1 MIVKPMHSFT
11 KFSLRL
17 GAYMLVLGYLAGDL
31 FLFNGPLN
39 RHFKTSHP
47 DSPES
52 IAKAKAN
59 GVVARVFN
67 HHITRSQLDYAIYE
81 RLWLE
86 GKSAED
92 LSPSEHKLVTYA
104 ALGEL
109 IDHELLR
116 VKAKVNTLELSVAD
130 GEIDERLKRFAGR
143 FETKGDLQSA
153 MKSMGIPD
161 ENALRNRIA
170 ARIQQEK
177 YVAMRVDPL
186 VKVSEEEIAEL
197 YEANKDSLAIP
208 ERIRAKHVFV
218 ATLNKP
224 SDEAKGILEK
234 ALAELNSGKKDFTTL
249 AKELSEDYA
258 TKEKGGDL
266 GWMGK
271 ARLPADFG
279 EAAFSMENDKPALVR
294 TKLGWHILHVTDRK
308 PAETRTLEDAK
319 AEITAAL
326 AAAKRHQA
334 VNDFRS
340 ALRLHEAHRIDIFD
354 NLLTP

>member
-1 MIVKPMHSFT
+1 MKAST
-11 KFSLRL
+11 KFPLRF
-17 GAYMLVLGYLAGDL
+17 GAYLLVLGYLALDL
-31 FLFNGPLN
+31 FVLNGPLN
-39 RHFKTSHP
+39 RRFQASHP

-67 HHITRSQLDYAIYE
+67 HPITRTQLDYAIHE
-81 RLWLE
+81 HLWLE
-86 GKSAED
+86 GKTAAD
-92 LSPSEHKLVTYA
+92 LSPAERKLVTYA
-104 ALGEL
+104 ALDEL
-109 IDHELLR
+109 IDHQLLR
-116 VKAKVNTLELSVAD
+116 LKTTMELPVSD
-130 GEIDERLKRFAGR
+130 TEIEDRLKRFVGR
-143 FETKGDLQSA
+143 FETKSDLQSA

-161 ENALRNRIA
+161 ETALRQRLA

-177 YVAMRVDPL
+177 HVALRVDPL
-186 VKVSEEEIAEL
+186 VKVSAEEIAKF
-197 YEANKDSLAIP
+197 YEANKDSLSIP

-234 ALAELNSGKKDFTTL
+234 ALADLESGKKNFATL
-249 AKELSEDYA
+249 AKEISEDYA

-279 EAAFSMENDKPALVR
+279 EAAFAMEKEKAALVR
-294 TKLGWHILHVTDRK
+294 TKLGWHILEITDRK
-308 PAETRTLEDAK
+308 PAEPRSLEDAK

-326 AAAKRHQA
+326 AATKRYQA
-334 VNDFRS
+334 VNDFRT
-340 ALRLHEAHRIDIFD
+340 ALRKSEEHKIDIFHD
-354 NLLTP
+354 QLGF

>member
-1 MIVKPMHSFT
+1 MHSFT
-11 KFSLRL
+11 KFSLRF
-17 GAYMLVLGYLAGDL
+17 GAYLLVFCYLAGDL
-31 FLFNGPLN
+31 YVFNGPLN
-39 RHFKTSHP
+39 RRMQSSHP

-67 HHITRSQLDYAIYE
+67 RHITRSQLDYAIHE

-86 GKSAED
+86 GKNADD
-92 LSPSEHKLVTYA
+92 LSPAERKLITYA
-104 ALGEL
+104 ALGDL

-116 VKAKVNTLELSVAD
+116 VKTKVNTLELPVSDA
-130 GEIDERLKRFAGR
+130 EIDERLKRFAAR
-143 FETKGDLQSA
+143 FETKADLQAA

-161 ENALRNRIA
+161 ETSLRQRIA

-186 VKVSEEEIAEL
+186 VKVSEAEIADF
-197 YEANKDSLAIP
+197 YEANKEALQLP
-208 ERIRAKHVFV
+208 ERIRAKHVFI

-234 ALAELNSGKKDFTTL
+234 ALDDLNSGKKDFAAL

-258 TKEKGGDL
+258 NKENGGEL
-266 GWMGK
+266 GWMSK

-279 EAAFSMENDKPALVR
+279 EAAFSMGKDKPTLVR
-294 TKLGWHILHVTDRK
+294 TKLGWHILQITDRK
-308 PAETRTLEDAK
+308 PAEPRSLEEAK

-326 AAAKRHQA
+326 AATKRHQA
-334 VNDFRS
+334 VNDFRT
-340 ALRLHEAHRIDIFD
+340 ALRRFEAHKIDI
-354 NLLTP
+354 LGQLSPQ

>member
-1 MIVKPMHSFT
+1 MKSFT
-11 KFSLRL
+11 KFSLRFA
-17 GAYMLVLGYLAGDL
+17 AYLLVLGYLAGDL
-31 FLFNGPLN
+31 YVFNGPLN
-39 RHFKTSHP
+39 RRIQASHP

-67 HHITRSQLDYAIYE
+67 HHITRSQLDYAIHE

-86 GKSAED
+86 GKDADE
-92 LSPSEHKLVTYA
+92 LSPAERKLVTYA
-104 ALGEL
+104 ALGDL
-109 IDHELLR
+109 IDHQILR
-116 VKAKVNTLELSVAD
+116 VKTKVNTLELPVSD
-130 GEIDERLKRFAGR
+130 EETEERLKRFAGR
-143 FETKGDLQSA
+143 FETKADLQSA

-161 ENALRNRIA
+161 ETALRHRIA

-186 VKVSEEEIAEL
+186 VKVSEEEIMEF
-197 YEANKDSLAIP
+197 YEANKEALQFP
-208 ERIRAKHVFV
+208 ERIRAKHIFI

-234 ALAELNSGKKDFTTL
+234 ALSELNSGKKDFAAL

-258 TKEKGGDL
+258 TKENGGEL
-266 GWMGK
+266 GWMSR

-279 EAAFSMENDKPALVR
+279 EAAFPMAKDKPALVR
-294 TKLGWHILHVTDRK
+294 TKLGWHILQVTDRK
-308 PAETRTLEDAK
+308 PAEPRPLEDAK
-319 AEITAAL
+319 EEITAAL

-340 ALRLHEAHRIDIFD
+340 ALRRFEDAKIDIFHD
-354 NLLTP
+354 QLTP